1 MRSIVSGLRRVE
13 TIWQG
18 DGKGEYAK
26 VTPMKFSSN
35 DSLANN
41 NIFAHARGWL
51 SYSETLSFLKA

>member
-1 MRSIVSGLRRVE
+1 MSGIVSGLRRVR

-26 VTPMKFSSN
+26 VTLMKFSSN

-41 NIFAHARGWL
+41 NIFAHARG
-51 SYSETLSFLKA
+51 